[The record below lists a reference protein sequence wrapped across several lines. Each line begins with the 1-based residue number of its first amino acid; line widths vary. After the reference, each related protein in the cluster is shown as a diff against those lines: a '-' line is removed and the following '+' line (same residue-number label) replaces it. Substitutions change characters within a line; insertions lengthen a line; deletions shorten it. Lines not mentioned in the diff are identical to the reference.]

1 MIQYYNEAPG
11 IVGGSTEKAMEHAT
25 ILKSQDKYRG
35 YEFMAQIFEKQ
46 KKYDLAEQEFVSA
59 VKEFPDSLRGHYRLG
74 YFYQRMEK
82 WDNAFELFEQI
93 ITDSTENWGAWY
105 QLGRTGALSGQNL
118 ERSELAFKKYLSW
131 QPDENNP
138 SHAAARWRLGLIYEH
153 KGEKNLAR
161 REYQASL
168 QLDPKFEQAK
178 KALKKLK

>member
-1 MIQYYNEAPG
+1 M
-11 IVGGSTEKAMEHAT
+11 VTGSW
-25 ILKSQDKYRG
+25 
-35 YEFMAQIFEKQ
+35 AQIYEKQ
-46 KKYDLAEQEFVSA
+46 QKYDLAEQEFVSS

-93 ITDSTENWGAWY
+93 IIDSTENWGAWY

-118 ERSELAFKKYLSW
+118 DRSELAFKKYLSW
-131 QPDENNP
+131 QPDEKNP
-138 SHAAARWRLGLIYEH
+138 SHTAAHWRLGLIYEH

-168 QLDPKFEQAK
+168 ELDPKFEQAK